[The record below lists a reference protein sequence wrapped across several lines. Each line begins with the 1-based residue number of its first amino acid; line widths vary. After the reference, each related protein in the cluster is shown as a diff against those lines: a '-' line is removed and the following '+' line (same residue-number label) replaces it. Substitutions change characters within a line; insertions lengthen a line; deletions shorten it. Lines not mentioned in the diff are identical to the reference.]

1 MKIELD
7 NTNFEE
13 VYLKIINEQLK
24 PYHCYTSVCEAT
36 LVFKNEKSTLEL
48 IGLPTMCS
56 SLIKKLNLAVIF
68 FDKYRYENKTDRIE
82 YCIENEE
89 VA

>member
-7 NTNFEE
+7 DTNFEE
-13 VYLKIINEQLK
+13 IYLKIVNEKLK
-24 PYHCYTSVCEAT
+24 PYHCYTGVCEAT

-48 IGLPTMCS
+48 IGLPTVCS
-56 SLIKKLNLAVIF
+56 LLIKKLNLAVIF
-68 FDKYRYENKTDRIE
+68 FDKHRYENKIDRIE